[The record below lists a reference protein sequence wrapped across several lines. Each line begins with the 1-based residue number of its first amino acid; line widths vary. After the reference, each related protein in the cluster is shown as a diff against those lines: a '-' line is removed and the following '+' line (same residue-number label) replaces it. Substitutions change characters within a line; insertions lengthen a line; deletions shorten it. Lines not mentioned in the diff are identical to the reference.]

1 MPSARRIVTTAV
13 LLVVASATG
22 SAGRDEPYA
31 PPAPVPE
38 LSAATL
44 DARYAAAGREIIRAK
59 AAAERIDDTARARA
73 LAGLLAPG
81 RRFLAF
87 DPRGRGRAVEV
98 IGDLERADRIAVVVP
113 GADNTVTVFD
123 DAKFVGGG
131 ARALYREAGHRQ
143 AGAGTRFAVIAWL
156 GYAPPSTRSTRV
168 LTGAAAT
175 DGSRELTRFLTAVHR
190 VNGHARF
197 ALLCHSYGG
206 AVCGKAA
213 PRLRSLP
220 VDDIALFGSP
230 GTTFPNAAALR
241 TSARVWAGRSDGDW
255 IAHVPHVRVAGLG
268 LGADPV
274 SPGFGA
280 RRFDAGKGP
289 HSGYLRP
296 GSTALRNLTAIALG
310 HSLG

>member
-1 MPSARRIVTTAV
+1 MPSLRRIVTTVV
-13 LLVVASATG
+13 LLAVGSANG

-44 DARYAAAGREIIRAK
+44 DARYAAAGREIGRAE
-59 AAAERIDDTARARA
+59 ATAERIGDTARVRA
-73 LAGLLAPG
+73 LAALRAPG

-87 DPRGRGRAVEV
+87 DARGGGRVVEV
-98 IGDLERADRIAVVVP
+98 IGDLARADRIAVLVP
-113 GADNTVTVFD
+113 GADNTITVFD
-123 DAKFVGGG
+123 DAKFAGGG
-131 ARALYREAGHRQ
+131 ARALHRQ
-143 AGAGTRFAVIAWL
+143 AGGGTRLAVVAWL
-156 GYAPPSTRSTRV
+156 GYASPSTRSTRV
-168 LTGAAAT
+168 LTGSAAA
-175 DGSRELTRFLTAVHR
+175 DGSRALTRFLTGVHR
-190 VNGHARF
+190 VNGNARL

-206 AVCGKAA
+206 VVCGKAA
-213 PRLRSLP
+213 RHVRSLP

-230 GTTFPNAAALR
+230 GTTFPSAAALR
-241 TSARVWAGRSDGDW
+241 AGARVWAGRSDGDW

-280 RRFDAGKGP
+280 LRFDAGKGP

-296 GSTALRNLTAIALG
+296 GSTALRNLAGIALG
-310 HSLG
+310 APVKVMDH